1 MGDADEA
8 DALPQSQ
15 LDEAL
20 ASARAPLH
28 SFARSL
34 LGDDELAHDAVQETF
49 IDAWQAAHAGRT
61 PFSPPIDP
69 AAIRRWLFHAAYC
82 NAISL
87 RRHDRA
93 GVRRRLVAE
102 SNEQTTDELDM
113 PTNARFED
121 RVAEKLALQSAL
133 GALKPADS
141 SAILLAVVHGFSAR
155 EIAVRLAISP
165 DAFRQRLARAMRR
178 LRAAY
183 FAQDPPPT
191 TTMGAK
197 TGANAAK
204 ASPTSAATTTVNGA
218 IRKEQAPL

>member
-1 MGDADEA
+1 MGDADEP

-28 SFARSL
+28 SFVRSL

-49 IDAWQAAHAGRT
+49 VDAWQATRT
-61 PFSPPIDP
+61 ARAPFVQGADA
-69 AAIRRWLFHAAYC
+69 AAIRRWLFHTAYC

-93 GVRRRLVAE
+93 GVRRRLVTE
-102 SNEQTTDELDM
+102 STGQAIDELDM

-133 GALKPADS
+133 GALKPADA
-141 SAILLAVVHGFSAR
+141 SAILLAVVHGFSAS

-191 TTMGAK
+191 TTTGAT
-197 TGANAAK
+197 TGANAAE
-204 ASPTSAATTTVNGA
+204 ASPTSATTTTVNGA